1 MHRPFQNPYHQ
12 LSSHSKNHKPT
23 YYDCVQNCMH
33 IICCNW
39 DKRGAIANF
48 TERMQD
54 DDDKKG
60 LKYLLEMKNERS
72 KPFPMAK
79 ANAFF
84 SRYKRLLMMGAQ
96 LSSAQLSSRK
106 PGHKIRA
113 KRWRDLYLHN
123 YLLGLWTMDQ
133 AVTVTRSVLLLRN
146 STFAPHQRP

>member
-1 MHRPFQNPYHQ
+1 MSRFPSFSLWQNQIVILPFIVQPESIFSPVCFLFSLKKILEKRSKNLMHRPFQNPYHQ

-96 LSSAQLSSRK
+96 LSSA
-106 PGHKIRA
+106 
-113 KRWRDLYLHN
+113 
-123 YLLGLWTMDQ
+123 
-133 AVTVTRSVLLLRN
+133 
-146 STFAPHQRP
+146 

>member
-1 MHRPFQNPYHQ
+1 MSRFPSFLLWQNQIVILPFIVQPESIFSPVCFLERYFFFVKKRSKNLMHRPFQNPYDQ

-96 LSSAQLSSRK
+96 LSLA
-106 PGHKIRA
+106 
-113 KRWRDLYLHN
+113 
-123 YLLGLWTMDQ
+123 
-133 AVTVTRSVLLLRN
+133 
-146 STFAPHQRP
+146 

>member
-1 MHRPFQNPYHQ
+1 MSRFPSFLLWQNQIVILPFIVQPESIFSPVCFLERYFFSF
-12 LSSHSKNHKPT
+12 LKAFRKSYASPISKSLWPVVESLKNHKPT
-23 YYDCVQNCMH
+23 YYNCVQNCMH

-96 LSSAQLSSRK
+96 LSLA
-106 PGHKIRA
+106 
-113 KRWRDLYLHN
+113 
-123 YLLGLWTMDQ
+123 
-133 AVTVTRSVLLLRN
+133 
-146 STFAPHQRP
+146 